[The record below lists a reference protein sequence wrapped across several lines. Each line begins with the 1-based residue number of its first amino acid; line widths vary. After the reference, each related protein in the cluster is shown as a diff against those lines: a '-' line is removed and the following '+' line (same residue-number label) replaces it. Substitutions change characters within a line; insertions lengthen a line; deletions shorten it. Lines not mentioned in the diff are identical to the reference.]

1 MREQRFAAGLRYGVR
16 YGVRS
21 IGPDRRTHK
30 DIGAANK

>member
-1 MREQRFAAGLRYGVR
+1 MREQRFAAGLR